1 MAELSGQDCMMC
13 GKKELT
19 LHEEEI
25 DIPHFG
31 KTFVFGMFCNACG
44 YRKQDLEPVEKKQG
58 TEYTIEVNS
67 EDDMSIK
74 IIKASTGTLKIPRI
88 ITMES
93 GENSEGFITNI
104 EGVLERVKKAIQSAA
119 EAEEDDKAARKKA
132 KNMIKK
138 INNVI
143 LGREKLKI
151 TLSDKS
157 GNSAIIS
164 DKVAKKK
171 L

>member
-1 MAELSGQDCMMC
+1 MPELMGQQCMMC
-13 GKKELT
+13 GKKKAT

-31 KTFVFGMFCNACG
+31 KTFVFGIYCEGCG
-44 YRKQDLEPVEKKQG
+44 YRKNDLEVSEKKQAMQ
-58 TEYTIEVNS
+58 YTLEISS
-67 EDDMSIK
+67 EDDLSIK
-74 IIKASTGTLKIPRI
+74 VVKSSGATVKIPRI

-93 GENSEGFITNI
+93 GPASNGYITNV
-104 EGVLERVKKAIQSAA
+104 EGVLERVKKIIESAA
-119 EAEEDDKAARKKA
+119 ESEDDKDARKKA

-143 LGREKLKI
+143 LGRDKLKLVI
-151 TLSDKS
+151 SDPT
-157 GNSAIIS
+157 GNSIIIS
-164 DKVAKKK
+164 DKVQKKK